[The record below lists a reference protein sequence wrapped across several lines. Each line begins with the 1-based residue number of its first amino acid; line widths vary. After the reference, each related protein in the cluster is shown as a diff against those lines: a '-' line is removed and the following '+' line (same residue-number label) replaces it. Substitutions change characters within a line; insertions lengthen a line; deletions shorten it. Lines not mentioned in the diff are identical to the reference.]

1 MSKKKILL
9 FFGTRP
15 EAIKMAP
22 VVMALRER
30 PEFTVKVAISA
41 QHREMLDDVL
51 HNFKIATD
59 HDLQVMTD
67 NQSLFDVTSRVLTRF
82 EPVLKEERP
91 DMVLVH
97 GDTTTTLGG
106 SLACYYLKIP
116 VGHVEAGLRTY
127 NKHQPFP
134 EEINRQLT
142 DRLADLHFAP
152 TPESARNLL
161 GERISKNS
169 IFITGN
175 TVIDALLW
183 TAGQKHKVEDEKAK
197 EALGIL
203 AGQRGRNGHAP
214 RRLILVTAHRRE
226 NFGAPLQE
234 AFRSIRELS
243 DRFPDTL
250 WVYPV
255 HPNPNV
261 RKMAHGELGKIP
273 RVILTTPVSYTDLVA
288 LLKKSTLVLTDSGGL
303 QEEAPSLG
311 KPVLVLRN
319 VTERPEAVRAG
330 TVKIVGTNHKKIV
343 GEITALLTDKK
354 HYRRMAAATNPY
366 GDGKAA
372 RRIVEAIRYY
382 FGMRKDRPAEFKA

>member
-1 MSKKKILL
+1 MTKKKILL

-22 VVMALRER
+22 VVMALRDAK
-30 PEFTVKVAISA
+30 EFAVKVAISA

-51 HNFKIATD
+51 ENFDIVPD
-59 HDLQVMTD
+59 HDLKVMTD
-67 NQSLFDVTSRVLTRF
+67 NQSLFDVTTRILTRI
-82 EPVLKEERP
+82 EPVLEREKP

-127 NKHQPFP
+127 NKHEPFP

-142 DRLADLHFAP
+142 DRLSDLHFAP
-152 TPESARNLL
+152 TSESARNLRR
-161 GERISKNS
+161 ERLPADS

-175 TVIDALLW
+175 TVIDSLLW
-183 TAGQKHKVEDEKAK
+183 TAGRKHPLEDDRVKA
-197 EALGIL
+197 AL
-203 AGQRGRNGHAP
+203 ASRFP
-214 RRLILVTAHRRE
+214 RLVLVTAHRRE
-226 NFGAPLQE
+226 NFGEPLRE
-234 AFRSIRELS
+234 AFRAIRELS
-243 DRFPDTL
+243 ARFRDVL

-261 RKMAHGELGKIP
+261 RRAAHEELGNLP

-288 LLKKSTLVLTDSGGL
+288 LLKRSTIVLTDSGGL

-311 KPVLVLRN
+311 KPVLVMRN
-319 VTERPEAVRAG
+319 VTERPEAVHAG
-330 TVKIVGTNHKKIV
+330 TVKMVGTNGKKITQ
-343 GEITALLTDKK
+343 EISALLTDKK
-354 HYRRMAAATNPY
+354 HYRQMASAVNPY

-372 RRIVEAIRYY
+372 PRIVEAIRYY
-382 FGMRKDRPAEFKA
+382 FGLRKNRPEEFKA